1 MTTQVLL
8 TIDTE
13 LTWRHHARGAS
24 WRENLRLSYD
34 AAGAGVPYQLEVLQR
49 HGLKAC
55 FFVDPMPACVYGL
68 DPIKQMVEPILA
80 AGQEVQLHVHSFWR
94 DLARGCSDDACFE
107 LTGFGY
113 PEQLEL
119 IETARD
125 LLVAAG
131 APQPTAFRAGSYA
144 ADANTLAAL
153 AALGIRYDSSHNGAE
168 PMSALPFDR
177 KLVDPQ
183 EHEGVTEIPISQI
196 RRPDGGLRPLQICA
210 LSIQEM
216 RAALWHG
223 ASRRHNIATI
233 VCHSFELASRDGR
246 RVNKLVRSRFD
257 ALCAFLAAH
266 RAILPTAD
274 FRTLALEPNRP
285 TAVPLATGRLRTAH
299 RMAEQAWGQA
309 RYENPLAGA
318 TIVTVPPLIAFE
330 ELVALAGL

>member
-13 LTWRHHARGAS
+13 LTRRHHAQDGG
-24 WRENLRLSYD
+24 WRENFQRSYH

-68 DPIKQMVEPILA
+68 DPIKQMVEPIIA

-94 DLARGCSDDACFE
+94 DLARGRGDDACFE
-107 LTGFGY
+107 LTGFAY
-113 PEQLEL
+113 LDQLDL
-119 IETARD
+119 IESARD
-125 LLVAAG
+125 LLIAAG
-131 APQPTAFRAGSYA
+131 APRPTAFRAGSYA
-144 ADANTLAAL
+144 ADMNTLAAL

-168 PMSALPFDR
+168 PMSHLPFDR
-177 KLVDPQ
+177 ELVDPA
-183 EHEGVTEIPISQI
+183 EHDGVIEIPISQI

-210 LSIQEM
+210 LSSQEM
-216 RAALWHG
+216 RAALWHAAG
-223 ASRRHNIATI
+223 QRHNVATI

-246 RVNKLVRSRFD
+246 RVNRLVRSRFD
-257 ALCAFLAAH
+257 TLCAFLAAH
-266 RAILPTAD
+266 KAILPTAD
-274 FRTLALEPNRP
+274 FRTLMLEPNRP
-285 TAVPLATGRLRTAH
+285 AAEPLATGRLRTAH

-309 RYENPLAGA
+309 RYENPLASA
-318 TIVTVPPLIAFE
+318 TIVTVPPLVAFE